1 MNKKVHKQLLFSV
14 FALMVFPQ
22 VWGQTA
28 PVVIKQDSL
37 ITRAL
42 ALKKEVNSETFANQL
57 YRIQLYYGAYD
68 QATEIMERVQEYY
81 PDLEASMNFETPN
94 YKVQVGPFKNYLEAL
109 EQLTMLKEV
118 FREAFLLEPKS

>member
-1 MNKKVHKQLLFSV
+1 
-14 FALMVFPQ
+14 MVFPQ

-68 QATEIMERVQEYY
+68 QATEIMERVQESY

-94 YKVQVGPFKNYLEAL
+94 YKVQVGPFKNYVEAL

>member
-1 MNKKVHKQLLFSV
+1 MYKQLLFSV

-68 QATEIMERVQEYY
+68 QATEIMQRVQASY

>member
-57 YRIQLYYGAYD
+57 
-68 QATEIMERVQEYY
+68 
-81 PDLEASMNFETPN
+81 
-94 YKVQVGPFKNYLEAL
+94 
-109 EQLTMLKEV
+109 
-118 FREAFLLEPKS
+118 